1 LEAPTEEPAPTEV
14 PVEVEPAPLRADFP
28 PVRFPRL
35 DLPLAGAEPRGLEE
49 EHSAAGLPWPEE
61 PKVSVV
67 LYNHNDSD
75 RLWNFMFAL
84 KSQTRIPDEILLVDN
99 CSSDAS
105 VEFVRTN
112 YPDVRVMELQE
123 VFPKDQAWNLGYLAA
138 TGDLVALMDISLAFP
153 PEWLRRA
160 VETFKGRAA
169 QAGVALCPVV
179 GPQGVEAAPIYNV
192 LGRRVGAEAPY
203 PGGEPFA
210 IPLGAVLMK
219 RRLFNEGPF
228 EEELPEGP
236 DPFATGWRLRVMGSS
251 AVWAFEARVLR
262 PVDSIPPPVSQ
273 FRNDFVAERQ
283 RGCAFW
289 ALAETSTK
297 LKILP
302 LWISESVV
310 RPFRRWFHPEG
321 SFWGTL
327 FGMLAVIYDV
337 GGLGKARI
345 NMKENRALGDR
356 VVTKH
361 LSSRIAVGNGIL
373 AGLWNAFCAAY
384 LAAVGL
390 PTRETVETLGDKT
403 QAPSA

>member
-1 LEAPTEEPAPTEV
+1 MDAQ
-14 PVEVEPAPLRADFP
+14 VESESHPRLSEFP
-28 PVRFPRL
+28 PVRFPHL
-35 DLPLAGAEPRGLEE
+35 ELPLAGAEPRGLEE
-49 EHSAAGLPWPEE
+49 NRSSEAPPWPDE

-67 LYNHNDSD
+67 LYNHDDAD

-84 KSQTRIPDEILLVDN
+84 KSQTRPPDEILLVDN
-99 CSSDAS
+99 HSSDAS

-123 VFPKDQAWNLGYLAA
+123 VFPRDQAWNLGYLAA
-138 TGDLVALMDISLAFP
+138 TGDLVAMMDISLAFP

-160 VETFKGRAA
+160 VETFKVRGA

-179 GPQGVEAAPIYNV
+179 ASQGVEAAPIYNV
-192 LGRRVGAEAPY
+192 LGRVVGMEAPY

-219 RRLFNEGPF
+219 RRIFNEGPF
-228 EEELPEGP
+228 EEEFPNGP
-236 DPFATGWRLRVMGSS
+236 DPFATGWRLRAMGSS
-251 AVWAFEARVLR
+251 AVWAFEARALR
-262 PVDSIPPPVSQ
+262 PTESAEKPPSP
-273 FRNDFVAERQ
+273 FRADYEAER
-283 RGCAFW
+283 RRACAFW
-289 ALAETSTK
+289 VLAESSTK
-297 LKILP
+297 AKLFP
-302 LWISESVV
+302 LWMLESLV

-327 FGMLAVIYDV
+327 FGMLTVLFVFA
-337 GGLGKARI
+337 GLGKARE
-345 NMKENRALGDR
+345 NMNASRTARDGI
-356 VVTKH
+356 VTRH
-361 LSSRIAVGNGIL
+361 LSSRIAVGKGMI

-390 PTRETVETLGDKT
+390 PTRETVETSGDKT